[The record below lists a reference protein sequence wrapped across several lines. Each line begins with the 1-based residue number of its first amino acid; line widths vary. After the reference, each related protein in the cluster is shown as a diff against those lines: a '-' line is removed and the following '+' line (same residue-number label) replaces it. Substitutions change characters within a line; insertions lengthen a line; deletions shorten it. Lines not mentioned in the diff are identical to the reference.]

1 MRYARGS
8 RDLVLVGVSALLMV
22 AVAGIATIVAP
33 PSEGV
38 GVRGSS
44 LSAGS
49 EGAKAGFLLLRRL
62 GYVVQ
67 RNFEPLVSVD
77 ASPETDVLVLMAPR
91 QPPSRLDVQALARF
105 VEAGGVVI
113 VAERPAFL
121 ATLKWGGDVAAGGA
135 DLTSPGAVLA
145 SPLALGAARVRMD
158 HRDHHGAPKPPF
170 ATVFADARGPA
181 VVAARIG
188 AGRAVYWAS
197 ALPATNAAIDETGHV
212 ELLLNAIGPPL
223 DRRVIWDEHYHGHVR
238 SAWSYTKG
246 TPLPAALAQLGV
258 IGLAAIVTVSFRRR
272 PLRAVP
278 EPPRTAPLE
287 FIDTMG
293 GLYERAGAPTTAVS
307 VALAHLRRRLV
318 AAAALPADASDAQIA
333 RAAAPRAGIA
343 PEALAALLDRARD
356 AVRAGLGNR
365 AAVDL
370 VRALQDTARRL
381 DRQGGGPAAPR

>member
-1 MRYARGS
+1 MRHARGS
-8 RDLVLVGVSALLMV
+8 RDLVFVGISALLMA
-22 AVAGIATIVAP
+22 AVAGIATVVAP
-33 PSEGV
+33 PSEGI

-44 LSAGS
+44 LSTGS

-67 RNFEPLVSVD
+67 RNYEPLVTVD
-77 ASPETDVLVLMAPR
+77 AQPETDVLVLMAPQR
-91 QPPSRLDVQALARF
+91 TPSQLDVQALTRF
-105 VEAGGVVI
+105 IEAGGVAI
-113 VAERPAFL
+113 VAERSTFL
-121 ATLKWGGDVAAGGA
+121 AALSWGGDVAAGGQA
-135 DLTSPGAVLA
+135 LTTPEPVLA
-145 SPLALGAARVRMD
+145 SPLALGVPRVRMD
-158 HRDHHGAPKPPF
+158 HRLPHGAPGPPF

-188 AGRAVYWAS
+188 RGRAVYWTS
-197 ALPATNAAIDETGHV
+197 ALPATNAAIDEPGHV
-212 ELLLNAIGPPL
+212 ELLLNTIGPPL
-223 DRRVIWDEHYHGHVR
+223 DRRVIWDEHYHGHER

-246 TPLPAALAQLGV
+246 TPLPAALAQLGM

-287 FIDTMG
+287 FVDTMG

-307 VALAHLRRRLV
+307 VALAHLRRRLL
-318 AAAALPADASDAQIA
+318 AAAGLPAGASDAQIA

-343 PEALAALLDRARD
+343 PEALAALLERAHD
-356 AVRAGLGNR
+356 AAGRGIGDR
-365 AAVDL
+365 AAVEL